1 MGMDYPNTGTLD
13 MDLIANK
20 ISTEGVG
27 FVNAGGTAG
36 TARPT
41 GWACIL
47 WVVDAITPT
56 NAVEGDIIADLNDD
70 TVVVHTP

>member
-1 MGMDYPNTGTLD
+1 MGMDNSGTLD
-13 MDLIANK
+13 WKNVQTGA
-20 ISTEGVG
+20 VG

-36 TARPT
+36 TARPVGFT
-41 GWACIL
+41 CVL
-47 WVVDAITPT
+47 WLVDNVTPT